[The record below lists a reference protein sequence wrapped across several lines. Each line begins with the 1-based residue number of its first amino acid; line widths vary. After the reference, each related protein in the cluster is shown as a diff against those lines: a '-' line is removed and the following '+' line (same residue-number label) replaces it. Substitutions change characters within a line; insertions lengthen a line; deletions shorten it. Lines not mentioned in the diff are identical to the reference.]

1 MSTGLII
8 LTASPL
14 NALGDFSIPEGWLLC
29 DGRTYDKNEY
39 LNLYLH
45 LLKYGPNSTFDSIN
59 NLYYT
64 EEMLIHLRFLI

>member
-14 NALGDFSIPEGWLLC
+14 NALGSFSIPEGWLLC

-39 LNLYLH
+39 LNLYRH
-45 LLKYGPNSTFDSIN
+45 LLKNGGSKFFI
-59 NLYYT
+59 
-64 EEMLIHLRFLI
+64 